1 MTHFIF
7 WSFPSSRQWPRINI
21 SKGQKGIYYKETTET
36 LSKGNRR
43 RLHADYWRPL
53 VGIFTDEIITGN
65 FYNLKDKRLRGE
77 GGVGRSLVEPVRSR
91 LWIPSSGLSQKRFHA
106 LLVNFA
112 IISTVNLASK
122 WASQGWWLKKST
134 HNRYFSYLNKEIFNP
149 AEREVFKQSVNKSL
163 PGVVQLLGG
172 NNFAALFQIVIQF

>member
-1 MTHFIF
+1 MTRKNGIRLNEVSLLWFPFAPIYKLPACYILKKTIYMTHFIF

-77 GGVGRSLVEPVRSR
+77 GGVGCSLVEPVRSR

-122 WASQGWWLKKST
+122 WASQGW
-134 HNRYFSYLNKEIFNP
+134 
-149 AEREVFKQSVNKSL
+149 
-163 PGVVQLLGG
+163 
-172 NNFAALFQIVIQF
+172 